1 MKKNIFFI
9 GVSICLL
16 VLLGVGLSYSMW
28 NMSISQETNN
38 VIATTNDCFD
48 VAITSQEN
56 AIKLENA
63 YPISDTKGKS
73 LTPFTFTI
81 KNTCDMFASYSVSLE
96 SLKESTL
103 SSEFLKV
110 MVNDNEPKLLNSLD
124 STDTVNSGS
133 IESRVLAKGSLSKD
147 SSKDYSV
154 RLWID
159 YDTTLED
166 LNNEIKI
173 LKSKIIIKSIPQG
186 YIGETVFNFDYTG
199 GEQTFTAP
207 ISGIYKL
214 ETWGAI
220 GGNSVADGVMQS
232 NGGYGGYSIGYV
244 FLNTNDNIYINV
256 GGKGQD
262 GFINQNDILGGYN
275 GGGISHWDKHDTE
288 ASGGGGGATHIAT
301 KSGLLSSLKD
311 FKSSILIVSGGGGG
325 GSWLYTAGFGGG
337 YVGTSSLNPE
347 HNTES
352 LGGSQLNGYSFGVG
366 GSGIDHIGSP
376 GGGGGGGYY
385 GGYGGTSDGV
395 SGGGGSGY
403 IGNSL
408 LKNKAM
414 YCYNCQESNE
424 ENTKTISTTCSEK
437 NPTENCAKKGN
448 GYARITLISIDE

>member
-1 MKKNIFFI
+1 MTRFDKDSYLRKIKLKKYNKYFYLGIACL
-9 GVSICLL
+9 ICLII
-16 VLLGVGLSYSMW
+16 GLYFTYSK
-28 NMSISQETNN
+28 
-38 VIATTNDCFD
+38 F
-48 VAITSQEN
+48 
-56 AIKLENA
+56 
-63 YPISDTKGKS
+63 
-73 LTPFTFTI
+73 
-81 KNTCDMFASYSVSLE
+81 SVSKDIE
-96 SLKESTL
+96 VVKTTVG
-103 SSEFLKV
+103 EFLYGDIVVGAYINGEYSSTFPKKDDGYKV
-110 MVNDNEPKLLNSLD
+110 EKIICDNNSTGNWNNDAWGIVVSN
-124 STDTVNSGS
+124 
-133 IESRVLAKGSLSKD
+133 LAKRTKCNVYFMSD
-147 SSKDYSV
+147 IQVD
-154 RLWID
+154 
-159 YDTTLED
+159 
-166 LNNEIKI
+166 
-173 LKSKIIIKSIPQG
+173 
-186 YIGETVFNFDYTG
+186 FDYTG
-199 GEQTFTAP
+199 GEQTFTVP
-207 ISGIYKL
+207 VSGTYKL

-275 GGGISHWDKHDTE
+275 GGGISHWDKNDNE

-366 GSGIDHIGSP
+366 GSGIDNTGSP

-408 LKNKAM
+408 LKNKSM

-424 ENTKTISTTCSEK
+424 ENTKTISTTCSEET
-437 NPTENCAKKGN
+437 PT
-448 GYARITLISIDE
+448 

>member
-1 MKKNIFFI
+1 M
-9 GVSICLL
+9 
-16 VLLGVGLSYSMW
+16 
-28 NMSISQETNN
+28 TR
-38 VIATTNDCFD
+38 FD
-48 VAITSQEN
+48 KDKYLRK
-56 AIKLENA
+56 IKLKRYNK
-63 YPISDTKGKS
+63 YFYLGIVCLFCLIIG
-73 LTPFTFTI
+73 LYFTYSKF
-81 KNTCDMFASYSVSLE
+81 SVSKDTE
-96 SLKESTL
+96 VVKTTVG
-103 SSEFLKV
+103 EFLYGDIVVGAYINGEYSSTFPKKDDGYKV
-110 MVNDNEPKLLNSLD
+110 E
-124 STDTVNSGS
+124 
-133 IESRVLAKGSLSKD
+133 
-147 SSKDYSV
+147 
-154 RLWID
+154 
-159 YDTTLED
+159 
-166 LNNEIKI
+166 
-173 LKSKIIIKSIPQG
+173 KIICDNNSAGTWNNDAWGIVVSNLTKRTKCNVYFMSDIQ
-186 YIGETVFNFDYTG
+186 VDFDYTG
-199 GEQTFTAP
+199 GEQTFTVP
-207 ISGIYKL
+207 VSGTYKL

-275 GGGISHWDKHDTE
+275 GGGISHWDKNDNE

-366 GSGIDHIGSP
+366 GSGIDNTGSP

-395 SGGGGSGY
+395 SGSGGSGY

-408 LKNKAM
+408 LKNKSM

-424 ENTKTISTTCSEK
+424 ENTKTISTTCSEET
-437 NPTENCAKKGN
+437 PTENCAKKGN
-448 GYARITLISIDE
+448 GYARITLVSNE

>member
-1 MKKNIFFI
+1 M
-9 GVSICLL
+9 
-16 VLLGVGLSYSMW
+16 
-28 NMSISQETNN
+28 TR
-38 VIATTNDCFD
+38 FD
-48 VAITSQEN
+48 KDKYLRK
-56 AIKLENA
+56 IKLKRYNK
-63 YPISDTKGKS
+63 YFYLGIVCLFCLIIG
-73 LTPFTFTI
+73 LYFTYSKF
-81 KNTCDMFASYSVSLE
+81 SVSKDTE
-96 SLKESTL
+96 VVKTTVG
-103 SSEFLKV
+103 EFLYGDIVVGAYINGEYSSTFPKKDDGYKV
-110 MVNDNEPKLLNSLD
+110 E
-124 STDTVNSGS
+124 
-133 IESRVLAKGSLSKD
+133 
-147 SSKDYSV
+147 
-154 RLWID
+154 
-159 YDTTLED
+159 
-166 LNNEIKI
+166 
-173 LKSKIIIKSIPQG
+173 KIICDNNSTGTWNNDAWGIVVSNLTKRTKCNVYFMSDIQ
-186 YIGETVFNFDYTG
+186 VDFDYTG
-199 GEQTFTAP
+199 GEQTFTVP
-207 ISGIYKL
+207 VSGTYKL

-275 GGGISHWDKHDTE
+275 GGGISHWDKNDNE

-366 GSGIDHIGSP
+366 GSGIDNTGSP

-424 ENTKTISTTCSEK
+424 ENTKTISTTCSEET
-437 NPTENCAKKGN
+437 PTENCAKKGN
-448 GYARITLISIDE
+448 GYARITLVSNE

>member
-1 MKKNIFFI
+1 M
-9 GVSICLL
+9 
-16 VLLGVGLSYSMW
+16 
-28 NMSISQETNN
+28 TR
-38 VIATTNDCFD
+38 FD
-48 VAITSQEN
+48 KDKYLRK
-56 AIKLENA
+56 IKLKRYNK
-63 YPISDTKGKS
+63 YFYLGIVCLFCLIIG
-73 LTPFTFTI
+73 LYFTYSKF
-81 KNTCDMFASYSVSLE
+81 SVSKDTE
-96 SLKESTL
+96 VVKTTVG
-103 SSEFLKV
+103 EFLYGDIIVGAYINGEYSSTFPKKDDGYKV
-110 MVNDNEPKLLNSLD
+110 E
-124 STDTVNSGS
+124 
-133 IESRVLAKGSLSKD
+133 
-147 SSKDYSV
+147 
-154 RLWID
+154 
-159 YDTTLED
+159 
-166 LNNEIKI
+166 
-173 LKSKIIIKSIPQG
+173 KIICDNNSTGTWNNDSWGIV
-186 YIGETVFNFDYTG
+186 VFNLTERTKCNVYFMSDIKVDFDYTG
-199 GEQTFTAP
+199 GEQTFIAP
-207 ISGIYKL
+207 VSGTYKL

-275 GGGISHWDKHDTE
+275 GGGISHWDKNDNE

-366 GSGIDHIGSP
+366 GSGIDNTGSP

-408 LKNKAM
+408 LKNKSM

-424 ENTKTISTTCSEK
+424 ENTKTISTTCSEET
-437 NPTENCAKKGN
+437 PTENCAKKGN
-448 GYARITLISIDE
+448 GYARITLVSNG

>member
-1 MKKNIFFI
+1 M
-9 GVSICLL
+9 
-16 VLLGVGLSYSMW
+16 
-28 NMSISQETNN
+28 TR
-38 VIATTNDCFD
+38 FD
-48 VAITSQEN
+48 KDKYLRK
-56 AIKLENA
+56 IKLKRYNK
-63 YPISDTKGKS
+63 YFYLGIVCLFCLIIG
-73 LTPFTFTI
+73 LYFTYSKF
-81 KNTCDMFASYSVSLE
+81 SVSKDTE
-96 SLKESTL
+96 VVKTTVG
-103 SSEFLKV
+103 EFLYGDIIVGAYINGEYSSTFPKKDDGYKV
-110 MVNDNEPKLLNSLD
+110 E
-124 STDTVNSGS
+124 
-133 IESRVLAKGSLSKD
+133 
-147 SSKDYSV
+147 
-154 RLWID
+154 
-159 YDTTLED
+159 
-166 LNNEIKI
+166 
-173 LKSKIIIKSIPQG
+173 KIICDNNSTGTWNNDAWGIVVSNLTKRTKCNVYFMSDIQ
-186 YIGETVFNFDYTG
+186 VDFDYTG
-199 GEQTFTAP
+199 GKQTFTVP
-207 ISGIYKL
+207 VSGTYKL

-275 GGGISHWDKHDTE
+275 GGGISHWDKNDNE

-424 ENTKTISTTCSEK
+424 ENTKTISTTCSEET
-437 NPTENCAKKGN
+437 PTENCAKKGN
-448 GYARITLISIDE
+448 GYARITLVSNE